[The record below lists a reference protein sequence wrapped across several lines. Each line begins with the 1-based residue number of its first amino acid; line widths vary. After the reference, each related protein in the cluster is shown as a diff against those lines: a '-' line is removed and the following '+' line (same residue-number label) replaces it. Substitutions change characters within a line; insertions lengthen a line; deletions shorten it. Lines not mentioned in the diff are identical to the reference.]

1 MSDPYAMISLSNKQ
15 RRKPWLMLWKLLTVL
30 VLCTHFVNLLCY
42 DKSIKQTKEKTVADA
57 VEIINGVGSM
67 YSFREPAWHGLG
79 TVVTEEHTTSEVM
92 DIAHLS
98 NWNVRLEDVYLPE
111 DYTSTKSNFMVVR
124 DHPADG
130 HPDVLAVVG
139 ERYQTLQ
146 NEELFAFADNLL
158 DGARWETAGS
168 LKNGRVVFGSLAL
181 ERETVLDPN
190 GVADVVKSYLLVNTS
205 HDGSLAVRASVTPVR
220 VVCANTLDMALR
232 GVKQS
237 FKMRHT
243 STLEGRI
250 MVAREALG
258 LANTY
263 MDAFDKMA
271 QELIE
276 KEITKDTFNKIVEM
290 AYPMPKKDAKG
301 AMTKWE
307 TKIELLDEI
316 FASDTNSMINN
327 TAWGAFNTLTERL
340 DWYRSAR
347 NGNNEGILA
356 SASGFDPVITA
367 EKNKLLSIVKEVAFA

>member
-1 MSDPYAMISLSNKQ
+1 
-15 RRKPWLMLWKLLTVL
+15 
-30 VLCTHFVNLLCY
+30 
-42 DKSIKQTKEKTVADA
+42 
-57 VEIINGVGSM
+57 
-67 YSFREPAWHGLG
+67 
-79 TVVTEEHTTSEVM
+79 M

-98 NWNVRLEDVYLPE
+98 NWNVRLEDVYLP
-111 DYTSTKSNFMVVR
+111 DNYTSTKSNFMVVR
-124 DHPADG
+124 DHPEDK

-181 ERETVLDPN
+181 ERETVLDPT
-190 GVADVVKSYLLVNTS
+190 GVADKVNTYLLVNTS
-205 HDGSLAVRASVTPVR
+205 HDGSVAVQASITPVR
-220 VVCANTLDMALR
+220 VVCQNTLNLALQ

-250 MVAREALG
+250 SMAREALG

-263 MDAFDKMA
+263 MDEFDKMA
-271 QELIE
+271 NAMIE
-276 KEITKDTFNKIVEM
+276 KEITKDTFAKIVAT
-290 AYPMPKKDAKG
+290 AYPMPDKDTKG

-307 TKIELLDEI
+307 KKIELLDEI
-316 FASDTNSMINN
+316 FVSDTNSMINN

-340 DWYRSAR
+340 DWYRPAR
-347 NGNNEGILA
+347 GGNNEGILA
-356 SASGFDPVITA
+356 SASGFDPVINA
-367 EKNKLLSIVKEVAFA
+367 EKNKLLSIVKEIAFA

>member
-1 MSDPYAMISLSNKQ
+1 
-15 RRKPWLMLWKLLTVL
+15 
-30 VLCTHFVNLLCY
+30 
-42 DKSIKQTKEKTVADA
+42 
-57 VEIINGVGSM
+57 
-67 YSFREPAWHGLG
+67 
-79 TVVTEEHTTSEVM
+79 
-92 DIAHLS
+92 
-98 NWNVRLEDVYLPE
+98 
-111 DYTSTKSNFMVVR
+111 MVVR

-181 ERETVLDPN
+181 ERETVLDPT
-190 GVADVVKSYLLVNTS
+190 GVADKVNTYLLVNTS
-205 HDGSLAVRASVTPVR
+205 HDGSIAVQASITPVR
-220 VVCANTLDMALR
+220 VVCQNTLNLALR

-250 MVAREALG
+250 AVAREALG

-263 MDAFDKMA
+263 MDEFDKMA

-276 KEITKDTFNKIVEM
+276 KEITKETFNKIVAT
-290 AYPMPKKDAKG
+290 AYPMPSKDTKG

-307 TKIELLDEI
+307 KKIDLLDEI

-340 DWYRSAR
+340 DWYRPVR
-347 NGNNEGILA
+347 GGNNEGILA
-356 SASGFDPVITA
+356 SASGFDPVINA

>member
-1 MSDPYAMISLSNKQ
+1 M
-15 RRKPWLMLWKLLTVL
+15 
-30 VLCTHFVNLLCY
+30 
-42 DKSIKQTKEKTVADA
+42 ADA

-79 TVVTEEHTTSEVM
+79 TVVNEEHTTSEVM
-92 DIAHLS
+92 DIANLS
-98 NWNVRLEDVYLPE
+98 NWNVRLEDVQLPAG
-111 DYTSTKSNFMVVR
+111 YTSNKSNFLVVR
-124 DHPADG
+124 DHPADQ

-190 GVADVVKSYLLVNTS
+190 GVADKVNTYLLVNTS
-205 HDGSLAVRASVTPVR
+205 HDGSVAVQASITPVR
-220 VVCANTLDMALR
+220 VVCQNTLNMALR

-243 STLEGRI
+243 QTLDGRI
-250 MVAREALG
+250 MMAREALG

-263 MDAFDKMA
+263 MDEFDKMA
-271 QELIE
+271 KELIE
-276 KEITKDTFNKIVEM
+276 KEISKETFNKIVAV
-290 AYPMPKKDAKG
+290 AYPMPEKDTKG
-301 AMTKWE
+301 AMTKWQN
-307 TKIELLDEI
+307 KVDLLDEI
-316 FASDTNSMINN
+316 FMSDTNSMINN

-347 NGNNEGILA
+347 GGNNEGILA
-356 SASGFDPVITA
+356 SASGFDPVINA